1 MLINIKNLSQNI
13 NFLKMNN
20 KKNKIQRKERDKLK
34 NMSSLIQVNL
44 NES

>member
-1 MLINIKNLSQNI
+1 MK
-13 NFLKMNN
+13 N

-44 NES
+44 NESQIFSGGPTL